1 MVTSGN
7 MRKTRVPQS
16 GGKNSSTTFKKTGL
30 HDTLSPRST
39 LFKKAVKGCGLFSR
53 FVVPVGTLA
62 LVSINFCCKKQGL
75 EFIKPE
81 YLPFFKGA
89 TFVSICILLDEIP
102 SFFLP
107 NNKSLM
113 KTFFDNLEKKLVR
126 KTKKTRCLD

>member
-1 MVTSGN
+1 MLISGN
-7 MRKTRVPQS
+7 MRNSHIPKPPSREEKSAFQ
-16 GGKNSSTTFKKTGL
+16 KNTPLSDRSASRPR
-30 HDTLSPRST
+30 TLSK
-39 LFKKAVKGCGLFSR
+39 LVGKFSFFTR

-62 LVSINFCCKKQGL
+62 LVSINFCCKKEGL

-113 KTFFDNLEKKLVR
+113 KTFFDNLEKKLE
-126 KTKKTRCLD
+126 KKKKEN